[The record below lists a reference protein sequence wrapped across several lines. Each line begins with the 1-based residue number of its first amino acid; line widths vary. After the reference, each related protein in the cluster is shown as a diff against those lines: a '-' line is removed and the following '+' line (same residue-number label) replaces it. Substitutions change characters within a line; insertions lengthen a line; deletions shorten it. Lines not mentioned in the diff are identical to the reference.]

1 MKTIDQIPKSFEPA
15 SEEPA
20 IYQAWLEAD
29 AFHPPAP
36 SDKESFCIVMPPPN
50 ITGELHMG
58 HALDNTLPDVLT
70 RFQRM
75 RGKNA
80 LFLPGTDHASIA
92 TEAVVVQRMRQEG
105 LSKEAVGRE
114 GFLERA
120 WLWKDEY
127 TQRII

>member
-1 MKTIDQIPKSFEPA
+1 MKHIDEVAKTFDPST
-15 SEEPA
+15 EEAA
-20 IYQAWLEAD
+20 IYKAWMEAG
-29 AFHPPAP
+29 AFRAEAP

-75 RGKNA
+75 RGRNA

-92 TEAVVVQRMRQEG
+92 TEAVVVARM
-105 LSKEAVGRE
+105 
-114 GFLERA
+114 
-120 WLWKDEY
+120 
-127 TQRII
+127 

>member
-1 MKTIDQIPKSFEPA
+1 MRSIEQIPKTFEPNK
-15 SEEPA
+15 EEGPL
-20 IYQAWLEAD
+20 YDMWLKTG
-29 AFHPPAP
+29 AFHAEAP
-36 SDKESFCIVMPPPN
+36 SEKESFCIVMPPPN

-92 TEAVVVQRMRQEG
+92 TEAVVVQRMRE
-105 LSKEAVGRE
+105 
-114 GFLERA
+114 
-120 WLWKDEY
+120 
-127 TQRII
+127 